1 MPKKTNKSKIVLVS
15 NTTWYLYN
23 FRVKLLF
30 LIKSNNYDLFLICPK
45 DEYTEKLE
53 KLGFKIYNWN
63 HTQYHKGTVVEIY
76 EESVKYKHDS
86 IGGHFIVLK
95 KHVEKFCESCEC
107 DPCDCDWGN

>member
-1 MPKKTNKSKIVLVS
+1 MDGGSTPPASTILG
-15 NTTWYLYN
+15 
-23 FRVKLLF
+23 
-30 LIKSNNYDLFLICPK
+30 NNMKENDRI
-45 DEYTEKLE
+45 
-53 KLGFKIYNWN
+53 KIYNWN

-76 EESVKYKHDS
+76 EDSVKYKHDS